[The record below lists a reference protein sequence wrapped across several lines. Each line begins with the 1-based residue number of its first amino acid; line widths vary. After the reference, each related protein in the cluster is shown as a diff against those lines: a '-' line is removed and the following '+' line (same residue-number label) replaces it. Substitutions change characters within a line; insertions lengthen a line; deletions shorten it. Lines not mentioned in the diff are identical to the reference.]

1 MGTNVLLLENEVRKA
16 AKSVAHQWPGI
27 VEQDDLEQGIFLR
40 LLDSPGSVDKLLN
53 EFDDRNRL
61 NAIIQIGHQI
71 AAQERTDYEVFSGNF
86 RYSVNEV
93 KRLLEDRALH
103 NDTPELDSNWSVAE
117 DFVSKGGDFSDT
129 VLNKSSSETD
139 LRRGMKRLRE
149 RNSKYAEVIE
159 RRYLRDENIP
169 ESESGA
175 RAALTRALTA
185 LTTEMNRS
193 FKQQGAARIDGPG
206 SRKVVHRRAS
216 QVKSSQQ
223 YDGSHADW
231 LTDWTAGR
239 LK

>member
-27 VEQDDLEQGIFLR
+27 VEQDDLEHDIFLR
-40 LLDSPGSVDKLLN
+40 LLGSPGSVDKLLN

-117 DFVSKGGDFSDT
+117 DFVSKGSEFPDT
-129 VLNKSSSETD
+129 VLNKSSQETD

-159 RRYLRDENIP
+159 RRYLRSEVLEAGP
-169 ESESGA
+169 E
-175 RAALTRALTA
+175 RTQLHRALTA

-193 FKQQGAARIDGPG
+193 FKQQKRQHLGPG
-206 SRKVVHRRAS
+206 SRKAMS
-216 QVKSSQQ
+216 NAAAYVKSNQQ
-223 YDGSHADW
+223 YSGGFERTRSEY
-231 LTDWTAGR
+231 AGE
-239 LK
+239 